1 MSEAFGFVRVA
12 TSAPPLRVA
21 NPEFNSEQTV
31 QVIRDAYRQGT
42 QLLLFPE
49 LGLTGYTCGELFLQ
63 DTLLA
68 DALHAL
74 SHICQVTETT
84 AGLVVLVG
92 LPLVVEDRLFNV
104 QAVVQNGKIKG
115 LVPKT
120 YRPEQGEFM
129 ESHWFASSIHY
140 AGHPEI
146 DLFGLSVPLGANL
159 IFRVP
164 DVPNFVFG
172 VSICEDDWVPI
183 PRAAWLSI
191 AGARIICNASASN
204 ELVAKADYR
213 REVVVRGHAQTCLA
227 VYVYASAGPWESTTN
242 TVFGGH
248 CLIAENSEILGESTR
263 FEKKGSW
270 LVRDVDVDRIGQER
284 RRSSG
289 FREATMELKGRPFRQ
304 VIMEPSGDLSRPE
317 ERFSNLQREVCDTP
331 FVPQDI
337 GAREA
342 VCEEIFRIQTTALWR
357 RLMHVNTGRMVLG
370 ISGGL
375 DSTHAALVLRRTFD
389 AIDYKT
395 KELHLITMP
404 GFGTSERTL
413 GNAIAL
419 GRALTGREVEVIDI
433 RPACLQHF
441 RDIGHPAAIL
451 EKQEFE
457 SLQESQQREI
467 ADLVFQ
473 NVQARERKQILLD
486 RAGMIGAIEIGTS
499 DLTELALGWC
509 TFNGDH
515 ISNYHIN
522 AGIPKT
528 LIRYLIEYVAETQF
542 DDPVK
547 AVLKDILQTPISPEL
562 LPPCNGD
569 ISQKTEEQLGPFVVH
584 DFFLYCFCR
593 GGYGPAKSLFL
604 ASQAFENRF
613 SESQLKGWLLIFLKR
628 FFSSQFKSNCLPDGP
643 KVGTISFDPRSD
655 WRMPSDAD
663 VHAWISDLQ
672 AVG

>member
-1 MSEAFGFVRVA
+1 
-12 TSAPPLRVA
+12 
-21 NPEFNSEQTV
+21 
-31 QVIRDAYRQGT
+31 
-42 QLLLFPE
+42 
-49 LGLTGYTCGELFLQ
+49 
-63 DTLLA
+63 
-68 DALHAL
+68 
-74 SHICQVTETT
+74 
-84 AGLVVLVG
+84 
-92 LPLVVEDRLFNV
+92 
-104 QAVVQNGKIKG
+104 
-115 LVPKT
+115 
-120 YRPEQGEFM
+120 
-129 ESHWFASSIHY
+129 
-140 AGHPEI
+140 
-146 DLFGLSVPLGANL
+146 
-159 IFRVP
+159 
-164 DVPNFVFG
+164 
-172 VSICEDDWVPI
+172 
-183 PRAAWLSI
+183 
-191 AGARIICNASASN
+191 
-204 ELVAKADYR
+204 
-213 REVVVRGHAQTCLA
+213 
-227 VYVYASAGPWESTTN
+227 
-242 TVFGGH
+242 
-248 CLIAENSEILGESTR
+248 
-263 FEKKGSW
+263 
-270 LVRDVDVDRIGQER
+270 
-284 RRSSG
+284 
-289 FREATMELKGRPFRQ
+289 MELRERPFRQ
-304 VIMEPSGDLSRPE
+304 VIMEPSGDSSRSE
-317 ERFSNLQREVCDTP
+317 QRFSNLQREVCDTP

-337 GAREA
+337 DAREA
-342 VCEEIFRIQTTALWR
+342 VCEEIFRIQPPALWR

-389 AIDYKT
+389 TIDHNT

-413 GNAIAL
+413 CNAIAL

-451 EKQEFE
+451 EKEEFE
-457 SLQESQQREI
+457 SLQESQQREV

-547 AVLKDILQTPISPEL
+547 SVLKDILRTPISPEV
-562 LPPCNGD
+562 LPPCNGV

-584 DFFLYCFCR
+584 DFFLHCFCR
-593 GGYGPAKSLFL
+593 GGYGPEKSLFL

-613 SESQLKGWLLIFLKR
+613 SDAQLKGWLLIFLKR

-672 AVG
+672 TVG